1 MRNAMDNNNNN
12 QTNDNNQATPTP
24 TPEPQPRKRRGGITL
39 TKVAVTAAVAGL
51 LGGGVAYGGISYI
64 NNSGINDTAVP
75 SSSNSN
81 GNTKTSNVT
90 VNVSSQSTK
99 AFNQVKGAMV
109 SVVNLQKQNSSSN
122 TLGQL
127 FGDSSSSNSSKSKSE
142 LEEASE
148 GSGVVYKKDGNTA
161 YIVTNNH
168 VVSGSSALRVVT
180 SSGKQLQAKLVGKDS
195 VTDLAVLKVNGAD
208 LKTVASFGNSD
219 KIKVGETALAIGSP
233 LGSQYATSLTEGI
246 ISAKKRTIETTNS
259 AGTQTGN
266 ATVIQTDAAINP
278 GNSGGAL
285 INVGGQV
292 VGITSSKI
300 ASDAE
305 GTSVEGMGFAIPSN
319 EVVNIINQLVKKGK
333 VVRPALGITYV
344 DLANVSS
351 SQQKSVL
358 KLPSSVDAGVVVMSA
373 SSGSPAKKAGLAKY
387 DVITELGG
395 HKISDQS
402 TLRDILYTYKL
413 NDTVSMTY
421 YHNGKKQTTKVK
433 LTESSSQLKSTTSTT
448 ANSES

>member
-1 MRNAMDNNNNN
+1 MADNNNNN
-12 QTNDNNQATPTP
+12 QEQFNNDSQPTP
-24 TPEPQPRKRRGGITL
+24 QPKKRGRMTM

-51 LGGGVAYGGISYI
+51 LGGGVAYGGMTYLS
-64 NNSGINDTAVP
+64 NTGVTSTAVP
-75 SSSNSN
+75 VGSNKT

-90 VNVSSQSTK
+90 VNVNSQATK

-109 SVVNLQKQNSSSN
+109 SVINLQKQSSN
-122 TLGQL
+122 GTLGEL
-127 FGDSSSSNSSKSKSE
+127 FGQSSSSGSSSKSS

-148 GSGVVYKKDGNTA
+148 GSGVVYKKSGNTA

-180 SSGKQLQAKLVGKDS
+180 SSGKQLQAKVVGKDS
-195 VTDLAVLKVNGAD
+195 VTDLAVLKVNGST

-219 KIKVGETALAIGSP
+219 KIKVGETAMAIGSP
-233 LGSQYATSLTEGI
+233 LGSQYATSLTQGI

-285 INVGGQV
+285 VNVGGQV
-292 VGITSSKI
+292 IGITSSKI
-300 ASDAE
+300 ASDTS

-373 SSGSPAKKAGLAKY
+373 SAGSPAKKAGLSKY

-402 TLRDILYTYKL
+402 TLRDLLYKYKI
-413 NDTVSMTY
+413 NDSVSMTY
-421 YHNGKKQTTKVK
+421 YHNGKKKTTTVK
-433 LTESSSQLKSTTSTT
+433 LTETSSQLSSNTQ

>member
-1 MRNAMDNNNNN
+1 MDNNNNN
-12 QTNDNNQATPTP
+12 NQFENNDQNQATPTP
-24 TPEPQPRKRRGGITL
+24 TPEPRKRQRGGLTL
-39 TKVAVTAAVAGL
+39 TKVAVTALVAGL
-51 LGGGVAYGGISYI
+51 LGGGAAYGGITYL

-75 SSSNSN
+75 AGSNKS
-81 GNTKTSNVT
+81 GNASTSNVT

-109 SVVNLQKQNSSSN
+109 SVINLQKQNSSSS

-127 FGDSSSSNSSKSKSE
+127 FGAESSSSNSKSKSE

-259 AGTQTGN
+259 SGTQTGN

-351 SQQKSVL
+351 AQQKSIL
-358 KLPSSVDAGVVVMSA
+358 KLPSSVESGVVVMSA
-373 SSGSPAKKAGLAKY
+373 SAGSPAKKAGLAKY
-387 DVITELGG
+387 DVITAMGG
-395 HKISDQS
+395 HQISDQS
-402 TLRDILYTYKL
+402 TLRDILYKYKL

-421 YHNGKKQTTKVK
+421 YHNGKKKTANVK
-433 LTESSSQLKSTTSTT
+433 LTETSSQLSSSTS